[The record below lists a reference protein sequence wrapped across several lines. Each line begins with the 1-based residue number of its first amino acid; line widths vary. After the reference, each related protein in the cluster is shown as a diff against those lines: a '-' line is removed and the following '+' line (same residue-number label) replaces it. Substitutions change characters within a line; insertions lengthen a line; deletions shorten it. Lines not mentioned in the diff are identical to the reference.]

1 MKFIAHRINT
11 IKELLNIPTKYGVEV
26 DLRDYKNKIILQHD
40 PFKKGEDFENFIK
53 YYNHGII
60 ILNIKSEGIE
70 FKVLDLLKEYK
81 IKNYFFL
88 DNSFPMIN
96 LLSSTGEKNIAIRFS
111 EFEGID
117 TIRAMSRKISWIWVD
132 CFSKL
137 PITSKNYTIFKKY
150 KYKLCLVSPDL
161 QNQSEKIERYKL
173 YIKKKGIKFDLICTK
188 LHNIKRWTN

>member
-11 IKELLNIPTKYGVEV
+11 IKELLNTPKKYGIEV
-26 DLRDYKNKIILQHD
+26 DIRDYKAKLILQHD
-40 PFKKGEDFENFIK
+40 PFKKGEDFENFIQH
-53 YYNHGII
+53 YNHGTI

-70 FKVLDLLKEYK
+70 FKVLDLLKKYK

-96 LLSSTGEKNIAIRFS
+96 LLSSKGEKKIAIRFS

-117 TIRAMSRKISWIWVD
+117 TIRSMSQKVCWIWVD

-137 PITSKNYTIFKKY
+137 PITFKSYKIFKKY

-161 QNQSEKIERYKL
+161 QNQSEKLEKYKL
-173 YIKKKGIKFDLICTK
+173 YIKNEGISFDLICTK